1 MAQEPDPSTQQEAAI
16 IARQRLM
23 RRLIDLLDAEGVRQ
37 LESWL
42 RERQVLSDGQE
53 DPGAVM
59 VEGLEVELAVAQEY
73 GALLQALD
81 QARKG

>member
-1 MAQEPDPSTQQEAAI
+1 
-16 IARQRLM
+16 M

-73 GALLQALD
+73 CALLQALD